1 MLLEIENQLHRR
13 VHRTLGQSAVVL
25 RLAEELD
32 ESGRVAEQTMIIIS
46 YASENT
52 NNPHKGAYI
61 PTVRNRSLNYSITI
75 VQKQTQREG
84 HSFALPIMDLIYDA
98 VTGWVPEVPGLEF
111 QTGFEP
117 GAGRFVQVTEASQFI
132 YEMNFTI
139 EITIADGRFYTQPCA
154 AFDPISVEDF
164 LPQRSCLLTPDGR
177 NTGLAI
183 WRRKVD
189 VDLTEEY
196 IVEDSRCEIALG
208 DTLEVVCDSKL
219 DGTATYTFTP
229 RTAVSIDSE
238 GNTIIDQS
246 RVVSGTLQKV
256 WKCIK
261 GKGGGNDG
269 SDGGADNDKL
279 QPPWF
284 KLRIDS
290 GLWRNVIGTV
300 PNSDP
305 LTSARQD
312 VSIFTSSSDKK

>member
-1 MLLEIENQLHRR
+1 MLLEVENQLHKR
-13 VHRTLGQSAVVL
+13 VHKTLGQSAVVL

-32 ESGRVAEQTMIIIS
+32 ESGRVAEQTMIIVS

-75 VQKQTQREG
+75 IQKQVQREG
-84 HSFALPIMDLIYDA
+84 HSFALPLMDLIYDA
-98 VTGWVPEVPGLEF
+98 VTGWVPEIPGLEF

-139 EITIADGRFYTQPCA
+139 EVILADSRFYSQPCA

-177 NTGLAI
+177 KTGLAI
-183 WRRKVD
+183 WRRKTSTD
-189 VDLTEEY
+189 TTQEF
-196 IVEDSRCEIALG
+196 IVEDSRCEKEIS
-208 DTLEVVCDSKL
+208 DTLTVTCSPEL
-219 DGTATYTFTP
+219 NGNATYRFVP
-229 RTAVSIDSE
+229 RTA
-238 GNTIIDQS
+238 TIVNELGEIVVDES
-246 RVVSGTLQKV
+246 RVTSGSLQKV

-261 GKGGGNDG
+261 GNTEPY
-269 SDGGADNDKL
+269 
-279 QPPWF
+279 PPWF
-284 KLRIDS
+284 KLNIDS
-290 GLWRNVIGTV
+290 GLWRNTIGTV
-300 PNSDP
+300 PNTNP

-312 VSIFTSSSDKK
+312 IKVSTNPAYK